1 MAEVCPETEP
11 KPGSCFRGPFHGG
24 QHALNALEL
33 GFMNFIHVL
42 WSTSPIVTVSSRRN
56 VEDGQTSF
64 LVKYGRAILCCALT
78 LVLFAPRMP
87 ARLWL
92 ERLLSHDNLQIGHA
106 YSAVCL
112 WELWMCLPPYHDYF
126 HSDYHLLPLLLLL
139 LVQLLLLLLLLLLA
153 RCLCGEQTAGHNC
166 FRPQS

>member
-1 MAEVCPETEP
+1 MVTTILLALAIEFMVAC
-11 KPGSCFRGPFHGG
+11 GRGMSRNRTQTWQLFSWPIPRRTARAQRTRARLH
-24 QHALNALEL
+24 EL
-33 GFMNFIHVL
+33 HTCLVVDVA
-42 WSTSPIVTVSSRRN
+42 IVTVSSRRN

-106 YSAVCL
+106 YSAVYL
-112 WELWMCLPPYHDYF
+112 WELWDVPAAM
-126 HSDYHLLPLLLLL
+126 SRLLSL
-139 LVQLLLLLLLLLLA
+139 
-153 RCLCGEQTAGHNC
+153 
-166 FRPQS
+166 